1 LLETEPM
8 TQLLPMMMYCFVMSI
23 TPGPNNLMLTAS
35 GANFGYRLTLPQ
47 VLGCLAGN
55 VALTLVACNG
65 LGQLFVAYPAAQSVL
80 RTGGALYLLWLAFKL
95 AQSRLGDA
103 QALRPFT
110 FSEGVMFQA
119 FNPKSWIRAITLASV
134 FMPAG
139 ANPLTA
145 GLAISLIGAAI
156 GFPCISLWALFGVA
170 MRGVLADP
178 RRQRVFN
185 LAMAAALVVLAV
197 DILR

>member
-1 LLETEPM
+1 M

-47 VLGCLAGN
+47 VLGCVTGN
-55 VALTLVACNG
+55 VALTLIACNG
-65 LGQLFVAYPAAQSVL
+65 LGRLFVAVPAAQVAL
-80 RTGGALYLLWLAFKL
+80 RTAGALYLVWLAWKL
-95 AQSRLGDA
+95 AQSRIGDA
-103 QALRPFT
+103 QALRPLT
-110 FSEGVMFQA
+110 FAEGVMFQA

-145 GLAISLIGAAI
+145 GLAISLIGAVI
-156 GFPCISLWALFGVA
+156 GFPCISMWALFGVA
-170 MRGVLADP
+170 MRSVLTDP

-185 LAMAAALVVLAV
+185 LAMAAALVLLAV

>member
-1 LLETEPM
+1 M

-47 VLGCLAGN
+47 VMGCIAGN
-55 VALTLVACNG
+55 IALTMIACNG
-65 LGQLFVAYPAAQSVL
+65 LGQLFVAFPIAQTVL
-80 RTGGALYLLWLAFKL
+80 RTGGAVYLLWLAFRL
-95 AQSRLGDA
+95 SQSRMGDA
-103 QALRPFT
+103 QALRPLT
-110 FSEGVMFQA
+110 FLEGVMFQA

-145 GLAISLIGAAI
+145 GLAISLIGAVI
-156 GFPCISLWALFGVA
+156 GFPCISAWALFGVA
-170 MRGVLADP
+170 MRSVLADP
-178 RRQRVFN
+178 RKQRVFN
-185 LAMAAALVVLAV
+185 LAMAAALVLLAV

>member
-1 LLETEPM
+1 MTPM

-47 VLGCLAGN
+47 VLGCVMGN
-55 VALTLVACNG
+55 IALTLVACNG
-65 LGQLFVAYPAAQSVL
+65 LGRLFVAFPAAQVAL
-80 RTGGALYLLWLAFKL
+80 RTAGALYLVWLAWKL

-110 FSEGVMFQA
+110 FVEGVMFQA

-145 GLAISLIGAAI
+145 GLAISLIGAVIAV
-156 GFPCISLWALFGVA
+156 PCLSTWVLFGVA
-170 MRGVLADP
+170 MRELLADP
-178 RRQRVFN
+178 RKQRVFN
-185 LAMAAALVVLAV
+185 RAMAAALLALAV
-197 DILR
+197 EILV

>member
-1 LLETEPM
+1 M

-23 TPGPNNLMLTAS
+23 TPGPNNLLLTAS

-47 VLGCLAGN
+47 VLGCVAGN
-55 VALTLVACNG
+55 VALTLIACNG
-65 LGQLFVAYPAAQSVL
+65 LGQLFVAVPAAQAAL
-80 RTGGALYLLWLAFKL
+80 RTAGALYLVWLAWKL
-95 AQSRLGDA
+95 AQSRLVDA
-103 QALRPFT
+103 HALRPLT
-110 FSEGVMFQA
+110 FVEGVMFQA

-185 LAMAAALVVLAV
+185 LVMAAALVLLAA

>member
-1 LLETEPM
+1 M

-47 VLGCLAGN
+47 VLGCVAGN
-55 VALTLVACNG
+55 IALTMIACNG
-65 LGQLFVAYPAAQSVL
+65 LGQLFVAFPVAQAVL
-80 RTGGALYLLWLAFKL
+80 RTGGALYLVWLAWKL
-95 AQSRLGDA
+95 AQARMGDA
-103 QALRPFT
+103 QALRPLT
-110 FSEGVMFQA
+110 FLEGVMFQA

-145 GLAISLIGAAI
+145 GLMISLIGGVI
-156 GFPCISLWALFGVA
+156 GFPCISAWALFGVA
-170 MRGVLADP
+170 MRSVLTDP
-178 RRQRVFN
+178 RKQRVFN
-185 LAMAAALVVLAV
+185 LVMAAALVLLAI

>member
-1 LLETEPM
+1 M

-47 VLGCLAGN
+47 VLGCVTGN

-65 LGQLFVAYPAAQSVL
+65 LGQLFVAVPVAQVAL
-80 RTGGALYLLWLAFKL
+80 RSAGAVYLVWLAGRL
-95 AQSRLGDA
+95 ARARLGGA
-103 QALRPFT
+103 QALRPAT
-110 FSEGVMFQA
+110 FLEGLMFQA
-119 FNPKSWIRAITLASV
+119 FNPKSWIRAITLASA

-139 ANPLTA
+139 ANPLAA
-145 GLAISLIGAAI
+145 GLTISGIGAVI
-156 GFPCISLWALFGVA
+156 GFPCISMWALFGVA
-170 MRGVLADP
+170 MRGMLSDP
-178 RRQRVFN
+178 RRQRAFN
-185 LAMAAALVVLAV
+185 LAMAVALVVLAI

>member
-1 LLETEPM
+1 M

-47 VLGCLAGN
+47 VMGCIAGN
-55 VALTLVACNG
+55 IALTMIACNG
-65 LGQLFVAYPAAQSVL
+65 LGQLFVAVPIAQTVL
-80 RTGGALYLLWLAFKL
+80 RTGGAAYLLWLAFRL
-95 AQSRLGDA
+95 SQSRMGDA
-103 QALRPFT
+103 QALRPLT
-110 FSEGVMFQA
+110 FLEGVMFQA

-145 GLAISLIGAAI
+145 GLAISLIGAVIAV
-156 GFPCISLWALFGVA
+156 PCLSMWALFGVA
-170 MRGVLADP
+170 MRSVLTDP

-185 LAMAAALVVLAV
+185 LAMAAALVFLAV

>member
-1 LLETEPM
+1 M

-47 VLGCLAGN
+47 VMGCVMGN
-55 VALTLVACNG
+55 VALTMIACNG
-65 LGQLFVAYPAAQSVL
+65 LGQLFVAVPVAQAVL
-80 RTGGALYLLWLAFKL
+80 RTGGAVYLLWLAWKL
-95 AQSRLGDA
+95 AQSRIGDA
-103 QALRPFT
+103 RALRPLT
-110 FSEGVMFQA
+110 FLEGVMFQA

-145 GLAISLIGAAI
+145 GLTISVIGGLI
-156 GFPCISLWALFGVA
+156 GFPCILMWALFGVA
-170 MRGVLADP
+170 MRSVLADA
-178 RRQRVFN
+178 RKQRVFN
-185 LAMAAALVVLAV
+185 LAMAATLAFLAV
-197 DILR
+197 EILL

>member
-1 LLETEPM
+1 M

-47 VLGCLAGN
+47 VMGCIFGN
-55 VALTLVACNG
+55 IALTLVACNG
-65 LGQLFVAYPAAQSVL
+65 LGQLFVAWPPAQVLL
-80 RTGGALYLLWLAFKL
+80 RTGGAVYLMWLAWKL
-95 AQSRLGDA
+95 AQARLGDA
-103 QALRPFT
+103 QALRPLT
-110 FSEGVMFQA
+110 FLEGVTFQA

-145 GLAISLIGAAI
+145 GLAIGGIGAVI
-156 GFPCISLWALFGVA
+156 GFPCLSMWALFGVA
-170 MRGVLADP
+170 MRSVLADP
-178 RRQRVFN
+178 RKQRVFN
-185 LAMAAALVVLAV
+185 LAMAAALVILAI

>member
-1 LLETEPM
+1 M

-47 VLGCLAGN
+47 VLGCVLGN
-55 VALTLVACNG
+55 VVLTMIACNG
-65 LGQLFVAYPAAQSVL
+65 LGQLFVAYPAAQTVL

-95 AQSRLGDA
+95 AGSRIGDA
-103 QALRPFT
+103 QALRPLT
-110 FSEGVMFQA
+110 FLEGVMFQA
-119 FNPKSWIRAITLASV
+119 FNPKSWVRAITLASV

-139 ANPLTA
+139 ANPLAA
-145 GLAISLIGAAI
+145 GLTISLIGGAI
-156 GFPCISLWALFGVA
+156 GFPCISMWALFGVA
-170 MRGVLADP
+170 MRGVLGDP

-185 LAMAAALVVLAV
+185 LVMAAALVFLA
-197 DILR
+197 IEFLA

>member
-1 LLETEPM
+1 M
-8 TQLLPMMMYCFVMSI
+8 TQLLPTMMYCFVMSI

-47 VLGCLAGN
+47 VMGCIAGN
-55 VALTLVACNG
+55 VALTLIACNG
-65 LGQLFVAYPAAQSVL
+65 LGQLFVAFPIAQTML
-80 RTGGALYLLWLAFKL
+80 RTGGALYLFWLAFKL
-95 AQSRLGDA
+95 SQSRMGDA

-110 FSEGVMFQA
+110 FLEGVMFQA

-145 GLAISLIGAAI
+145 ALSISLIGAVIAV
-156 GFPCISLWALFGVA
+156 PCLSMWALFGVA

-178 RRQRVFN
+178 RKLRVFN
-185 LAMAAALVVLAV
+185 LAMAAALALLAV

>member
-1 LLETEPM
+1 M
-8 TQLLPMMMYCFVMSI
+8 MQLLPMMMYCFVMSI

-47 VLGCLAGN
+47 VLGCVMGN

-65 LGQLFVAYPAAQSVL
+65 LGRLFVAWPAAQAAL
-80 RTGGALYLLWLAFKL
+80 RTGGALYLVWLAWKL
-95 AQSRLGDA
+95 ARARLGDA
-103 QALRPFT
+103 RTLRPLT
-110 FSEGVMFQA
+110 FLEGVMFQA

-139 ANPLTA
+139 ADPLAA
-145 GLAISLIGAAI
+145 GLAISAIGAVI
-156 GFPCISLWALFGVA
+156 GFPCISAWALFGVA
-170 MRGVLADP
+170 MRSLLTDP

-185 LAMAAALVVLAV
+185 LAMAATLVVLAA